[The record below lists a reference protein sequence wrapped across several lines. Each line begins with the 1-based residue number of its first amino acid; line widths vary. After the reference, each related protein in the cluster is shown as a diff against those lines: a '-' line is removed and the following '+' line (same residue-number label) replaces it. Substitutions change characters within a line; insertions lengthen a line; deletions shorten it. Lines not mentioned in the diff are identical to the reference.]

1 MPLFEFICKK
11 CNEKFEALV
20 FGKENTE
27 CPKCKSTEV
36 AKQFS
41 SFLATSPSSSSSN
54 CAADL
59 CSETSGYKKH
69 KCSSGCCCH

>member
-11 CNEKFEALV
+11 CNEKFESLV
-20 FGKENTE
+20 FDKENTE

-36 AKQFS
+36 VKQFS
-41 SFLATSPSSSSSN
+41 SFLATSSSSN

-59 CSETSGYKKH
+59 CSEASGYKKH
-69 KCSSGCCCH
+69 KCSGCCCH

>member
-11 CNEKFEALV
+11 CDEKFEALI
-20 FGKENTE
+20 FGKENPE

-41 SFLATSPSSSSSN
+41 SFLAISSSSN
-54 CAADL
+54 CAAGL
-59 CSETSGYKKH
+59 CSEVSGYKKH
-69 KCSSGCCCH
+69 KCSSGCYCH